1 MSALSILAILVVL
14 VSLAVV
20 DARMLPVAPWARS
33 VLFSLACAATG
44 ILSWL
49 ILAPALLPD
58 VAEPLFLPVA
68 ALAGVA
74 SYLATIAAR
83 ASGRGVVV
91 VLLFGAVWSLL
102 VYVPTAIRTFIPFVP
117 AWSLEINPID
127 HGGSL
132 PVNVAS
138 GAAVLG
144 VLLCGGARLR
154 TASVRRRTGL
164 LGVIGL
170 AAGWIVWLAGA
181 EFAIDD
187 MIGAIIING
196 LVSAAGGVV
205 GWLSVQRIRHRSV
218 TLNSVAA
225 GLISGL
231 VAVTAGA
238 PLFTPVS
245 AAAAGV
251 LAGAAACIFTLQRV
265 SATRRQ
271 QWYIVGTHLVAGAVG
286 VVVLGLL
293 ATNIGFLF
301 TGSITLV
308 FNQVIG
314 TVVVTAYSLVVSVV
328 LWLVLRLADDA
339 IRAGVQRWRTARRE
353 SQIPTPESSR

>member
-20 DARMLPVAPWARS
+20 DARMLPAAPWARS
-33 VLFSLACAATG
+33 VLISLACAATG
-44 ILSWL
+44 IVSWL
-49 ILAPALLPD
+49 LLAPAILPD

-91 VLLFGAVWSLL
+91 VLLFGAIWSLL
-102 VYVPTAIRTFIPFVP
+102 VYVPTAIRTFIPFIP
-117 AWSLEINPID
+117 NWSLGISPID

-196 LVSAAGGVV
+196 LVSASGGVV
-205 GWLSVQRIRHRSV
+205 GWLSCSADPAQVGNPQLGGRWTHQWPGGRDGWRSTLHAGVGSGSRHPRRRCCLHLHAAASERLSPSAVVHRGHAPRCRRRRRGGPGAAGDQHRIPVHRIGHPGLQSGVGHCRRDGVFPGRLGRSV
-218 TLNSVAA
+218 A
-225 GLISGL
+225 GTT
-231 VAVTAGA
+231 V
-238 PLFTPVS
+238 
-245 AAAAGV
+245 
-251 LAGAAACIFTLQRV
+251 
-265 SATRRQ
+265 RR
-271 QWYIVGTHLVAGAVG
+271 
-286 VVVLGLL
+286 
-293 ATNIGFLF
+293 
-301 TGSITLV
+301 
-308 FNQVIG
+308 
-314 TVVVTAYSLVVSVV
+314 
-328 LWLVLRLADDA
+328 
-339 IRAGVQRWRTARRE
+339 
-353 SQIPTPESSR
+353 